1 MIVKSSSCNDFGA
14 PKRVASMLDLVYKQ
28 RRKQLLQKLRVPA
41 LNTLILALFVILAW
55 DALALGARA
64 QADAAQA
71 HVAAA
76 KAAVSPKAPNPQPWQ
91 VFNSAFNQM
100 CAEPK
105 PGARPQ
111 PVGKDVPLEPGEAA
125 KLTPT
130 PREKWYAPPA
140 KVFDNLYYIGT
151 KTESTWALTTSAGII
166 LINTNFDWVTPALLD
181 ELRTFGLDPANIK
194 YAIIV
199 RSHSDQSWGIN
210 ALKKVVPSAR
220 VIMSEGDWDF
230 LANDNS
236 PAKVKPVKDMV
247 AKDGE
252 KVTLGDTT
260 VTLYSTPGASPGS
273 LSIIFPVKDGNQRH
287 LAGMIGG
294 TTMNLVQGGVQ
305 VFPNTQ
311 TMIKTYI
318 ASAKRFKEL
327 EDKNGVDAIISIHAA
342 LDNMFEKVDALHSR
356 KPGDT
361 HPFVSKD
368 DVDRFSTIVIEC
380 GEAKLAWAN
389 SN

>member
-1 MIVKSSSCNDFGA
+1 VNGSGVNESAVNRSISKRYRA
-14 PKRVASMLDLVYKQ
+14 PLLFIGLV
-28 RRKQLLQKLRVPA
+28 VG
-41 LNTLILALFVILAW
+41 LALSGLVIA
-55 DALALGARA
+55 AHA
-64 QADAAQA
+64 QTDAAQE

-76 KAAVSPKAPNPQPWQ
+76 KAAVSPKAANPQPWR

-100 CAEPK
+100 CAEPRA
-105 PGARPQ
+105 GARLQ

-166 LINTNFDWVTPALLD
+166 LINTNFDWVTPELLE
-181 ELRTFGLDPANIK
+181 ELRTFNLDPANIK

-210 ALKKVVPSAR
+210 ALKKAVPSAR
-220 VIMSEGDWDF
+220 VILSAGDWDF
-230 LANDNS
+230 LAKDNS
-236 PAKVKPVKDMV
+236 PAKVKPTKDMV

-260 VTLYSTPGASPGS
+260 VTLYSTPGASADN
-273 LSIIFPVKDGNQRH
+273 LSIIFPVRDGTARH

-305 VFPNTQ
+305 VFPDTQ

-318 ASAKRFKEL
+318 ASAKRFKEI
-327 EDKNGVDAIISIHAA
+327 EDKAGVDTIISIHAA
-342 LDNMFEKVDALHSR
+342 LDNMFQKIDALHDR
-356 KPGDT
+356 KPGNP

-389 SN
+389 SK

>member
-1 MIVKSSSCNDFGA
+1 MVI
-14 PKRVASMLDLVYKQ
+14 RWE
-28 RRKQLLQKLRVPA
+28 
-41 LNTLILALFVILAW
+41 LALFTILASA
-55 DALALGARA
+55 ALSSIA
-64 QADAAQA
+64 QAQAEAAQA

-76 KAAVSPKAPNPQPWQ
+76 RAAVSPKAANTQPWHD
-91 VFNSAFNQM
+91 FNSAFNEM

-111 PVGKDVPLEPGEAA
+111 PVGKDIPSEPGEAA

-130 PREKWYAPPA
+130 PRERWYAPPA

-151 KTESTWALTTSAGII
+151 KTESTWAIATSAGII
-166 LINTNFDWVTPALLD
+166 LVNTNFDWVTPELLD
-181 ELRTFGLDPANIK
+181 ELRTFGLEPANIK
-194 YAIIV
+194 YAVIV

-220 VIMSEGDWDF
+220 VIMSEGDWEF

-236 PAKVKPVKDMV
+236 PAKVKPTKDMV
-247 AKDGE
+247 AKDGQ

-260 VTLYSTPGASPGS
+260 VTLYSTAGASAHNLS
-273 LSIIFPVKDGNQRH
+273 LIFPVNDGNRRY

-294 TTMNLVQGGVQ
+294 TTMNVVQGGVQ
-305 VFPNTQ
+305 VFPDTQ
-311 TMIKTYI
+311 TMIETYI
-318 ASAKRFKEL
+318 ASAKRFKET
-327 EDKNGVDAIISIHAA
+327 EDNAGVDTIISIHAA
-342 LDNMFEKVDALHSR
+342 LDNMLAKVDALHSR
-356 KPGDT
+356 KPGDP

-368 DVDRFSTIVIEC
+368 EVDRFSTIVIEC
-380 GEAKLAWAN
+380 AEAKLAWSN

>member
-1 MIVKSSSCNDFGA
+1 
-14 PKRVASMLDLVYKQ
+14 VYKQ
-28 RRKQLLQKLRVPA
+28 RVAEEDRMANRCVLVFF
-41 LNTLILALFVILAW
+41 TLVGSA
-55 DALALGARA
+55 ALAIDA
-64 QADAAQA
+64 QALKAGAEAAQA

-76 KAAVSPKAPNPQPWQ
+76 RAAVSPKTANPQPWH
-91 VFNSAFNQM
+91 VFNSAFKQM

-105 PGARPQ
+105 PGVRPQ

-125 KLTPT
+125 KLIPT
-130 PREKWYAPPA
+130 PHEKWYAPPA

-151 KTESTWALTTSAGII
+151 KTESTWAITTSAGII
-166 LINTNFDWVTPALLD
+166 LVNTNFDWVTPELLD
-181 ELRTFGLDPANIK
+181 ELRTFGLDPADIK
-194 YAIIV
+194 YAIVV

-210 ALKKVVPSAR
+210 ALKKIVPSVR

-236 PAKVKPVKDMV
+236 PAKVKPVKDML
-247 AKDGE
+247 AKDGQRL
-252 KVTLGDTT
+252 TLGDTT
-260 VTLYSTPGASPGS
+260 VTLYSTPGASADN

-294 TTMNLVQGGVQ
+294 TTMNLVQGGVR
-305 VFPNTQ
+305 VFPDAQ

-318 ASAKRFKEL
+318 ASAKRFKEIG
-327 EDKNGVDAIISIHAA
+327 DRAGVDTIISIHAA
-342 LDNMFEKVDALHSR
+342 LDNMFEKIGALNSR
-356 KPGDT
+356 KPGDP
-361 HPFVSKD
+361 HPFASKD

-389 SN
+389 NN

>member
-1 MIVKSSSCNDFGA
+1 MVN
-14 PKRVASMLDLVYKQ
+14 RW
-28 RRKQLLQKLRVPA
+28 A
-41 LNTLILALFVILAW
+41 LTLCTILASA
-55 DALALGARA
+55 ALTNDA
-64 QADAAQA
+64 QAQAEGAQV

-76 KAAVSPKAPNPQPWQ
+76 KAAVSPKTPNSQPWH

-105 PGARPQ
+105 PAARPQ

-125 KLTPT
+125 KLIPA

-151 KTESTWALTTSAGII
+151 KTESTWAITTSAGII
-166 LINTNFDWVTPALLD
+166 LVNTNFDWVTPELLD

-194 YAIIV
+194 YAVIV

-210 ALKKVVPSAR
+210 ALKKIVPSAR

-247 AKDGE
+247 AKDGQ
-252 KVTLGDTT
+252 KLTLGDTT
-260 VTLYSTPGASPGS
+260 VTLYSTPGASADN

-305 VFPNTQ
+305 VFPDTE

-318 ASAKRFKEL
+318 ASAKRFREI
-327 EDKNGVDAIISIHAA
+327 EDKAGVDTIISIHAA
-342 LDNMFEKVDALHSR
+342 LDTMFEKIDALHAR
-356 KPGDT
+356 KPGDP

-380 GEAKLAWAN
+380 SEAKLAWAN

>member
-1 MIVKSSSCNDFGA
+1 MVNRWA
-14 PKRVASMLDLVYKQ
+14 LV
-28 RRKQLLQKLRVPA
+28 LFA
-41 LNTLILALFVILAW
+41 ILASA
-55 DALALGARA
+55 ALTIDVQA
-64 QADAAQA
+64 QAEAAQA

-76 KAAVSPKAPNPQPWQ
+76 KAAVAPKTANPQPWHA
-91 VFNSAFNQM
+91 FNSAFNQM

-105 PGARPQ
+105 PVARPQ
-111 PVGKDVPLEPGEAA
+111 EVGKDVPLEPGEAA
-125 KLTPT
+125 KLIPT

-166 LINTNFDWVTPALLD
+166 LINTNFDWVTPELLD
-181 ELRTFGLDPANIK
+181 ELRTFGLDPANIQ
-194 YAIIV
+194 YAVIV

-210 ALKKVVPSAR
+210 ALKKVVPSLR

-230 LANDNS
+230 LAHDNS
-236 PAKVKPVKDMV
+236 PVKVKPVKGMV
-247 AKDGE
+247 AKDGQ

-260 VTLYSTPGASPGS
+260 VTLYSTPGASAGN

-305 VFPNTQ
+305 VFPDTQ

-318 ASAKRFKEL
+318 ASAKRFKEI
-327 EDKNGVDAIISIHAA
+327 EDKAGVDTIISIHAA

-356 KPGDT
+356 KPGDP
-361 HPFVSKD
+361 HPFVSQD
-368 DVDRFSTIVIEC
+368 DVDRFSAIVIEC

>member
-1 MIVKSSSCNDFGA
+1 MIVNSSICNDFGA
-14 PKRVASMLDLVYKQ
+14 PKRVALMRQLVYKQ
-28 RRKQLLQKLRVPA
+28 RRKQLLQKLKVTA
-41 LNTLILALFVILAW
+41 LNTWILALFVILAW
-55 DALALGARA
+55 DGLALDARA
-64 QADAAQA
+64 QADAAGA

-91 VFNSAFNQM
+91 AFNSAFNQM

-105 PGARPQ
+105 AGARPQ
-111 PVGKDVPLEPGEAA
+111 EVGKDIPLEPGEAA

-151 KTESTWALTTSAGII
+151 KTESTWALTTSAGVI

-230 LANDNS
+230 LADDNS

-247 AKDGE
+247 AKDGQ

-260 VTLYSTPGASPGS
+260 VVVYSTPGASAGS
-273 LSIIFPVKDGNQRH
+273 LSFIFPVKDGNQQH

-294 TTMNLVQGGVQ
+294 TTMNLAQGGVQ
-305 VFPNTQ
+305 VFPDTQ

-318 ASAKRFKEL
+318 ASARRFKEV
-327 EDKNGVDAIISIHAA
+327 EDKAGVDTIISIHAA

-356 KPGDT
+356 KPGDA

>member
-1 MIVKSSSCNDFGA
+1 MNQPCVNQAGVNQSIVHRYRA
-14 PKRVASMLDLVYKQ
+14 PILLVS
-28 RRKQLLQKLRVPA
+28 LVLGG
-41 LNTLILALFVILAW
+41 LIT
-55 DALALGARA
+55 DARS
-64 QADAAQA
+64 QSNAAQE

-76 KAAVSPKAPNPQPWQ
+76 KAAVSPKAANPQPWH

-100 CAEPK
+100 CAEPR

-111 PVGKDVPLEPGEAA
+111 AIGKDVPLEPGEAA
-125 KLTPT
+125 KLSPT

-166 LINTNFDWVTPALLD
+166 LINTNFDWVTPELLD
-181 ELRTFGLDPANIK
+181 ELRTFNLDPVNIK

-210 ALKKVVPSAR
+210 ALKKAVPSVR

-230 LANDNS
+230 LAEDNS
-236 PAKVKPVKDMV
+236 PAKVKPTKDMV
-247 AKDGE
+247 AKDSE
-252 KVTLGDTT
+252 KMTLGDTT
-260 VTLYSTPGASPGS
+260 VTLYSTPGASAGN

-305 VFPNTQ
+305 VFPDTQ

-318 ASAKRFKEL
+318 ASAKRFKGI
-327 EDKNGVDAIISIHAA
+327 EDKGGVDTIISIHAA
-342 LDNMFEKVDALHSR
+342 LDNMFAKIDALHDR
-356 KPGDT
+356 KPGDP

-389 SN
+389 SKQ

>member
-1 MIVKSSSCNDFGA
+1 MVNRWALVLFTTL
-14 PKRVASMLDLVYKQ
+14 ASASLTIDVQ
-28 RRKQLLQKLRVPA
+28 
-41 LNTLILALFVILAW
+41 
-55 DALALGARA
+55 A
-64 QADAAQA
+64 QAEVAQA

-76 KAAVSPKAPNPQPWQ
+76 KAAVAPKTANPQPWRF
-91 VFNSAFNQM
+91 FNSAFNQM

-111 PVGKDVPLEPGEAA
+111 EVGKDVPLEPGEAA
-125 KLTPT
+125 KLIPT

-166 LINTNFDWVTPALLD
+166 LINTNFDWVTPELLD
-181 ELRTFGLDPANIK
+181 ELRTFGLDPANIQ
-194 YAIIV
+194 YAVIV
-199 RSHSDQSWGIN
+199 RSHSDQSWGIT
-210 ALKKVVPSAR
+210 ALKKVVPSLR

-236 PAKVKPVKDMV
+236 PAQVKPVKGMV
-247 AKDGE
+247 AKDGQ

-260 VTLYSTPGASPGS
+260 VTLYSTPGASAGN
-273 LSIIFPVKDGNQRH
+273 LSIVFPVKDGNQRH

-305 VFPNTQ
+305 VFPDTQ

-318 ASAKRFKEL
+318 ASAKRFKEI
-327 EDKNGVDAIISIHAA
+327 ENKAGVDTIISIHAA
-342 LDNMFEKVDALHSR
+342 LDNMFEKVDALDSR
-356 KPGDT
+356 KPGDP
-361 HPFVSKD
+361 HPFVSQD

>member
-1 MIVKSSSCNDFGA
+1 VN
-14 PKRVASMLDLVYKQ
+14 
-28 RRKQLLQKLRVPA
+28 
-41 LNTLILALFVILAW
+41 LFVILAW
-55 DALALGARA
+55 NSAAFDARG

-76 KAAVSPKAPNPQPWQ
+76 KAAVLPKTGNPEPWHA
-91 VFNSAFNQM
+91 FNSAFNQM

-140 KVFDNLYYIGT
+140 KIFENLYYIGT
-151 KTESTWALTTSAGII
+151 KTESTWALATAAGII
-166 LINTNFDWVTPALLD
+166 LINTNFDWVTPVLLD

-210 ALKKVVPSAR
+210 ALKKIVPSAR

-247 AKDGE
+247 AKDGQE
-252 KVTLGDTT
+252 VTLGDTT
-260 VTLYSTPGASPGS
+260 VTLYSTPGASADN
-273 LSIIFPVKDGNQRH
+273 LSIIFPVKDGSHRH

-305 VFPNTQ
+305 VFPDTP

-327 EDKNGVDAIISIHAA
+327 EGKAGVDTIISIHAA
-342 LDNMFEKVDALHSR
+342 LDNMFEKIDALHSR
-356 KPGDT
+356 KPADA

>member
-1 MIVKSSSCNDFGA
+1 
-14 PKRVASMLDLVYKQ
+14 LD
-28 RRKQLLQKLRVPA
+28 RWI
-41 LNTLILALFVILAW
+41 LNLFVILAW
-55 DALALGARA
+55 SSVAFDARG

-76 KAAVSPKAPNPQPWQ
+76 KAAVLPKTGNPEPWHA
-91 VFNSAFNQM
+91 FNSAFNQM

-140 KVFDNLYYIGT
+140 KIFENLYYIGT
-151 KTESTWALTTSAGII
+151 KTESTWALATAAGII
-166 LINTNFDWVTPALLD
+166 LINTNFDWVTPVLLD

-210 ALKKVVPSAR
+210 ALKKIVPSAR

-247 AKDGE
+247 AKDGQE
-252 KVTLGDTT
+252 VTLGDTT
-260 VTLYSTPGASPGS
+260 VTLYSTPGASADN
-273 LSIIFPVKDGNQRH
+273 LSIIFPVKDGSHRH

-305 VFPNTQ
+305 VFPDTP

-327 EDKNGVDAIISIHAA
+327 EGKAGVDTIISIHAA
-342 LDNMFEKVDALHSR
+342 LDNMFEKIDALHSR
-356 KPGDT
+356 KPADA

>member
-1 MIVKSSSCNDFGA
+1 MTD
-14 PKRVASMLDLVYKQ
+14 
-28 RRKQLLQKLRVPA
+28 RRA
-41 LNTLILALFVILAW
+41 WALILVLIVATVVLAV
-55 DALALGARA
+55 DAGA
-64 QADAAQA
+64 QSDAAQA

-76 KAAVSPKAPNPQPWQ
+76 KAAVAPKIANPQPWH

-111 PVGKDVPLEPGEAA
+111 EAGKDVPLEPGEAA

-130 PREKWYAPPA
+130 PREKWYAPPV

-151 KTESTWALTTSAGII
+151 KTESTWALTTSDGII
-166 LINTNFDWVTPALLD
+166 LINTNFDWVTPQLLD
-181 ELRTFGLDPANIK
+181 ELRTFNLEPANIK
-194 YAIIV
+194 YAIVV

-210 ALKKVVPSAR
+210 ALKKIVPSAR
-220 VIMSEGDWDF
+220 IIMSEGDWDF
-230 LANDNS
+230 LAKDNS

-247 AKDGE
+247 AKDDQ

-260 VTLYSTPGASPGS
+260 VTLYSTPGASADN
-273 LSIIFPVKDGNQRH
+273 LSIIFPVKDGNNRH

-305 VFPNTQ
+305 VFPDTQ

-318 ASAKRFKEL
+318 ASAKRFKEI
-327 EDKNGVDAIISIHAA
+327 EDKAGVDTIISIHAA
-342 LDNMFEKVDALHSR
+342 LDNMFGKAEALQSR
-356 KPGDT
+356 KPGEP

-389 SN
+389 SK

>member
-1 MIVKSSSCNDFGA
+1 VNRYGSF
-14 PKRVASMLDLVYKQ
+14 
-28 RRKQLLQKLRVPA
+28 A
-41 LNTLILALFVILAW
+41 LATSLALAGLVT
-55 DALALGARA
+55 DA
-64 QADAAQA
+64 QAQTEEAQK

-76 KAAVSPKAPNPQPWQ
+76 KASVSPKAANPQPWR

-111 PVGKDVPLEPGEAA
+111 PIGKDAPLEPGEAA

-151 KTESTWALTTSAGII
+151 KTESTWALNTSGGII
-166 LINTNFDWVTPALLD
+166 LINTNFDWVTPELLD
-181 ELRTFGLDPANIK
+181 ELRTFNLDPANIK

-210 ALKKVVPSAR
+210 ALKKIVPSAR
-220 VIMSEGDWDF
+220 VIMSEGDWEF

-236 PAKVKPVKDMV
+236 PAKVKPSKDMV
-247 AKDGE
+247 AKDGQ

-260 VTLYSTPGASPGS
+260 VTLYSTPGASADN
-273 LSIIFPVKDGNQRH
+273 LSIIFPVKDGNERH
-287 LAGMIGG
+287 VAGMIGG

-305 VFPNTQ
+305 VFPDTQ

-318 ASAKRFKEL
+318 ASAIRFKEI
-327 EDKNGVDAIISIHAA
+327 EDKAAVDTIISIHAA
-342 LDNMFEKVDALHSR
+342 LDNMFEKIDALRSR
-356 KPGDT
+356 KPGDP
-361 HPFVSKD
+361 HPFVSQD
-368 DVDRFSTIVIEC
+368 DVDRFSTLVIEC
-380 GEAKLAWAN
+380 GEAKLAWA
-389 SN
+389 SAK

>member
-1 MIVKSSSCNDFGA
+1 MNRWIVTF
-14 PKRVASMLDLVYKQ
+14 
-28 RRKQLLQKLRVPA
+28 
-41 LNTLILALFVILAW
+41 FVILAW
-55 DALALGARA
+55 DVVALDARA
-64 QADAAQA
+64 HADAAQA

-76 KAAVSPKAPNPQPWQ
+76 KAAVSPKATNPQPWH
-91 VFNSAFNQM
+91 VFDSAFNQM

-125 KLTPT
+125 KLSPN
-130 PREKWYAPPA
+130 PREKWSAPPA

-181 ELRTFGLDPANIK
+181 ELHTFGFDPANIK

-210 ALKKVVPSAR
+210 ALKKIVPSAH
-220 VIMSEGDWDF
+220 VIMSAGDWDF
-230 LANDNS
+230 LVKDNS

-247 AKDGE
+247 AKDGQ

-260 VTLYSTPGASPGS
+260 VLLYSTPGASAGN
-273 LSIIFPVKDGNQRH
+273 LSIIFPVKDGSQRH

-305 VFPNTQ
+305 VFPDTQ

-318 ASAKRFKEL
+318 ASAKRFKEV
-327 EDKNGVDAIISIHAA
+327 EDKAGVDTIISIHAA

-356 KPGDT
+356 KPSDP

-389 SN
+389 NN

>member
-1 MIVKSSSCNDFGA
+1 MVNKFILSLLLPLPCWVLT
-14 PKRVASMLDLVYKQ
+14 LDA
-28 RRKQLLQKLRVPA
+28 RPPA
-41 LNTLILALFVILAW
+41 E
-55 DALALGARA
+55 
-64 QADAAQA
+64 AAQT
-71 HVAAA
+71 HVEAA
-76 KAAVSPKAPNPQPWQ
+76 KAAVSPKTANPQPWH
-91 VFNSAFNQM
+91 VFHSAFNQM
-100 CAEPK
+100 CAEPRA
-105 PGARPQ
+105 GARPQ
-111 PVGKDVPLEPGEAA
+111 PVGKDVPLEPVEAA
-125 KLTPT
+125 KLIPT
-130 PREKWYAPPA
+130 PHEKWYAPPA

-166 LINTNFDWVTPALLD
+166 LINTNFDWVTPELLD

-210 ALKKVVPSAR
+210 ALKKAVPTVR

-247 AKDGE
+247 AKDGQ

-260 VTLYSTPGASPGS
+260 VSFYSTPGSSPGN
-273 LSIIFPVKDGNQRH
+273 LSIIFPIKDGNQQH
-287 LAGMIGG
+287 FAGMIGG
-294 TTMNLVQGGVQ
+294 TIMNLVQGGVQ
-305 VFPNTQ
+305 VFPDTQ

-318 ASAKRFKEL
+318 ASAKRFKQL
-327 EDKNGVDAIISIHAA
+327 EDKAGVDTLITIHAA

-356 KPGDT
+356 KPGEP

-380 GEAKLAWAN
+380 AEAKLAWAN